1 MKASVIYSHCIACEA
16 CINSC
21 PNDAIIMKDRHA
33 KVIYDKC
40 VECGNCI
47 SICPVG
53 AIEEK
58 DILPMLDNIGVI

>member
-1 MKASVIYSHCIACEA
+1 MKASVIYPNCIACEA

-21 PNDAIIMKDRHA
+21 PNSAIIMKDGHA
-33 KVIYDKC
+33 KVIYKDC

-58 DILPMLDNIGVI
+58 DILPILDIIEVI